1 MWAEL
6 GINPQHKWVNRDAAP
21 KMENGSSLMHSNSV
35 DTDSPHGQG
44 HKDKEDMEMDEGN
57 EEEEDDMDSA
67 PLDFTKPGW
76 IQF

>member
-1 MWAEL
+1 
-6 GINPQHKWVNRDAAP
+6 
-21 KMENGSSLMHSNSV
+21 MENGSSLMHSNSV